1 MFPGRPWRKAFCYHS
16 GGLWK
21 LWSEFRYLF
30 SLTRIHARHEN
41 VVKFF
46 ETEEKLPEE
55 KAFMYPSQ
63 EWKKDMPIFVLKDNG
78 QEKSRWSSQ
87 GGQGQ
92 LISLSKK
99 DIFFSF
105 FFYYSYVHTRLG
117 SFLPPAPTPSLT
129 THSTPSRSPPQY
141 PAETILPLSLILL

>member
-63 EWKKDMPIFVLKDNG
+63 EWKKDMPIFVLKDNR

-92 LISLSKK
+92 LISLFKK
-99 DIFFSF
+99 DIY
-105 FFYYSYVHTRLG
+105 FYEMFEKQS
-117 SFLPPAPTPSLT
+117 SAMFLNYGLIS
-129 THSTPSRSPPQY
+129 SRIPVLQLQKIY
-141 PAETILPLSLILL
+141 N